1 MIKFCGPA
9 SVHEAPRSPSPAAPP
24 LAGRGRSR
32 AACARTP
39 RHGGIRA
46 LPHDKARARLGTGS
60 GARAL
65 WGEKTVDEH
74 RPAASPA
81 ARRGRAARPFAF
93 HPSRYAGADR
103 GVRLYSSLPMR
114 PNPDGKR
121 LPSTG
126 FDGDNMYMN
135 ENNHEFLQPNQSY
148 TGQTAGGGG
157 GGGGGGS
164 TGGNGAGDED
174 YEIPPITPPNHP
186 EPPLLHLM
194 EHDSAGYLCHSLP
207 HNGLINPYSY
217 PELPTLMMS
226 NMLAQD
232 SHLVSSQMPSMQ
244 EMALH
249 HHQQQHHHQHPDG
262 SHFDPARNHPMIN
275 SSPPILPNPMSALSQ
290 LNPQLSRSVLPHGSP
305 SPPGSKSATPSPS
318 SSNQEEETDP
328 HSKITG
334 EKRPSS
340 EMMKPKPKP
349 QKKKKKKDP
358 NEPTKPVSAYALFFR
373 DTQAA
378 IKSQNPNATFGDVSK
393 IVASMWDGLGE
404 EQKQSYKRK
413 TEAAKKEYLKA
424 LAAYRASL
432 VSKTYNDPVETKGAQ
447 TSQASPHMMSANPP
461 LYSVPPPPQPSSP
474 YLGPGA
480 FPLAELQSYAG
491 HAPRHALSQT
501 LSQSQ
506 MLPSISA
513 SPPSSFQISPPL
525 HPHQQLSLHQ
535 SSLLNQPIRMQQVQ
549 SQPIISHQMGLQASL
564 HSPPPG
570 FFPSPVRVSEEYW
583 GIPVSRS
590 PWPWSRPWSGSEP

>member
-1 MIKFCGPA
+1 MDVRFYP
-9 SVHEAPRSPSPAAPP
+9 APP
-24 LAGRGRSR
+24 SSVGSCRP
-32 AACARTP
+32 T
-39 RHGGIRA
+39 
-46 LPHDKARARLGTGS
+46 LPTDSSLDYYHSNK
-60 GARAL
+60 
-65 WGEKTVDEH
+65 
-74 RPAASPA
+74 
-81 ARRGRAARPFAF
+81 
-93 HPSRYAGADR
+93 SRYGPADR

-126 FDGDNMYMN
+126 FEGDNMYMN
-135 ENNHEFLQPNQSY
+135 ENNQEFLSPNQSY
-148 TGQTAGGGG
+148 TGQS
-157 GGGGGGS
+157 GGGGGS
-164 TGGNGAGDED
+164 GNASGNAAGDED

-186 EPPLLHLM
+186 EPSLLHLM
-194 EHDSAGYLCHSLP
+194 EHDSTGYLCHSLP

-217 PELPTLMMS
+217 PELPALMMS

-232 SHLVSSQMPSMQ
+232 GHLLSSQMPSMQ

-249 HHQQQHHHQHPDG
+249 HHHHQQQQHHHHLHHQHHHHHPDG
-262 SHFDPARNHPMIN
+262 HHYDPSRHNPLLN
-275 SSPPILPNPMSALSQ
+275 SSHRILANPMSALSQ
-290 LNPQLSRSVLPHGSP
+290 LNPQLGRGPLPHGSP

-318 SSNQEEETDP
+318 SSNQEEENES
-328 HSKITG
+328 HLKITG

-378 IKSQNPNATFGDVSK
+378 IKGQNPNATFGDVSK

-404 EQKQSYKRK
+404 EQKQGYKRK

-432 VSKTYNDPVETKGAQ
+432 VSKTYNDPVDAKGNQTAQ
-447 TSQASPHMMSANPP
+447 PSPHMLPANQP
-461 LYSVPPPPQPSSP
+461 LYNVPHPPQPSSP
-474 YLGPGA
+474 YLGPGG
-480 FPLAELQSYAG
+480 FPLADLQSYPG
-491 HAPRHALSQT
+491 HVPRHALSRT

-525 HPHQQLSLHQ
+525 HPHQQLSLQQ

-549 SQPIISHQMGLQASL
+549 SQQIISHQMGLQPSI

-570 FFPSPVRVSEEYW
+570 QQSFSHLQSEYQKSVGGPQSPGAPAPGPGPGGPQAHDWDGEYCN
-583 GIPVSRS
+583 REC
-590 PWPWSRPWSGSEP
+590 GSHC

>member
-1 MIKFCGPA
+1 MDLNPCICKCRQKCIGYA
-9 SVHEAPRSPSPAAPP
+9 S
-24 LAGRGRSR
+24 
-32 AACARTP
+32 
-39 RHGGIRA
+39 
-46 LPHDKARARLGTGS
+46 
-60 GARAL
+60 
-65 WGEKTVDEH
+65 
-74 RPAASPA
+74 
-81 ARRGRAARPFAF
+81 
-93 HPSRYAGADR
+93 ADR

-121 LPSTG
+121 LPSSG

-135 ENNHEFLQPNQSY
+135 ENNHEFLPPSQNY
-148 TGQTAGGGG
+148 TAQTGGGSGSNGGGAGGGG
-157 GGGGGGS
+157 GGTGGTNGGGGGGT

-174 YEIPPITPPNHP
+174 YEIPPITPPTHP

-194 EHDSAGYLCHSLP
+194 EHDSTGYLCHSLS

-226 NMLAQD
+226 NMLAQEGQ
-232 SHLVSSQMPSMQ
+232 LVSGQMPSMH

-249 HHQQQHHHQHPDG
+249 HHHLHQQHQQQQHHHHHHRHHHHQQQHQHRPDDVRY
-262 SHFDPARNHPMIN
+262 DPARNHALIN
-275 SSPPILPNPMSALSQ
+275 RSPPVLANPMSALSQ
-290 LNPQLSRSVLPHGSP
+290 LNPQLGRSALPHGSP

-328 HSKITG
+328 HAKMTG

-378 IKSQNPNATFGDVSK
+378 IKGQNPNATFGDVSK

-404 EQKQSYKRK
+404 EQKQNYKRK

-432 VSKTYNDPVETKGAQ
+432 VSKTYNDPMETKSGQ
-447 TSQASPHMMSANPP
+447 TSQASPHMLPANPS
-461 LYSVPPPPQPSSP
+461 LYSVPPPPQSSSP

-480 FPLAELQSYAG
+480 FPLADLQSYAG

-549 SQPIISHQMGLQASL
+549 SQPIITHQMGLQASL

-570 FFPSPVRVSEEYW
+570 QQGFPHLQSEYQKNIGGPQSPGGSGGPGPGPGPGVPPGHDWDGEYCNREC
-583 GIPVSRS
+583 GNHC
-590 PWPWSRPWSGSEP
+590 SGSMIGRDKPLYLT

>member
-1 MIKFCGPA
+1 MDVLERSHMTKAPA
-9 SVHEAPRSPSPAAPP
+9 RLETRNGARGVLGETVDKIHSASLPA
-24 LAGRGRSR
+24 
-32 AACARTP
+32 
-39 RHGGIRA
+39 
-46 LPHDKARARLGTGS
+46 ARLGSARLGS
-60 GARAL
+60 LTDNFSDRFTFCDYCGGQLPSLFSLSPSELYRDVISEHHRA
-65 WGEKTVDEH
+65 ECPDSAE
-74 RPAASPA
+74 
-81 ARRGRAARPFAF
+81 
-93 HPSRYAGADR
+93 SRYAAADR

-135 ENNHEFLQPNQSY
+135 ENNHDFLPPNQNY
-148 TGQTAGGGG
+148 TGQSGGGGG

-164 TGGNGAGDED
+164 GSGNGAGDED

-194 EHDSAGYLCHSLP
+194 EHDSTGYLCHSLQ

-232 SHLVSSQMPSMQ
+232 SHLVSSQMPS
-244 EMALH
+244 
-249 HHQQQHHHQHPDG
+249 
-262 SHFDPARNHPMIN
+262 
-275 SSPPILPNPMSALSQ
+275 
-290 LNPQLSRSVLPHGSP
+290 
-305 SPPGSKSATPSPS
+305 
-318 SSNQEEETDP
+318 
-328 HSKITG
+328 ITG

-378 IKSQNPNATFGDVSK
+378 IKGQNPTATFGDVSK

-404 EQKQSYKRK
+404 EQKQNYKRK

-432 VSKTYNDPVETKGAQ
+432 VSKTYNDPVETKSAQ
-447 TSQASPHMMSANPP
+447 TSQASPHMMPANPP
-461 LYSVPPPPQPSSP
+461 LYSVPHPPQPSSP

-480 FPLAELQSYAG
+480 FPLTDLQSYAG
-491 HAPRHALSQT
+491 HAPRHTLSQT

-570 FFPSPVRVSEEYW
+570 QQGFSHLQSEYQKSIGGSQSPGAPGPGPGPGVAQSHDWDSEYCNRECGNHCRDKPLYLT
-583 GIPVSRS
+583 
-590 PWPWSRPWSGSEP
+590 

>member
-1 MIKFCGPA
+1 MDVRFYP
-9 SVHEAPRSPSPAAPP
+9 APP
-24 LAGRGRSR
+24 SSVGACTLAPDS
-32 AACARTP
+32 TLDYY
-39 RHGGIRA
+39 HSN
-46 LPHDKARARLGTGS
+46 K
-60 GARAL
+60 
-65 WGEKTVDEH
+65 
-74 RPAASPA
+74 
-81 ARRGRAARPFAF
+81 
-93 HPSRYAGADR
+93 SRYSGADR

-114 PNPDGKR
+114 PNPDAKR
-121 LPSTG
+121 LPSSG

-135 ENNHEFLQPNQSY
+135 ENSHEFLPPGQNY
-148 TGQTAGGGG
+148 TAQTGGGSGSNGGGAGGGG
-157 GGGGGGS
+157 GGGGGNGGS
-164 TGGNGAGDED
+164 GGGTASGNGAGDED

-194 EHDSAGYLCHSLP
+194 EHDSTGYLCHSLS

-232 SHLVSSQMPSMQ
+232 GQLVSGQMHSM
-244 EMALH
+244 
-249 HHQQQHHHQHPDG
+249 
-262 SHFDPARNHPMIN
+262 
-275 SSPPILPNPMSALSQ
+275 
-290 LNPQLSRSVLPHGSP
+290 
-305 SPPGSKSATPSPS
+305 
-318 SSNQEEETDP
+318 
-328 HSKITG
+328 TG
-334 EKRPSS
+334 EKRSSS

-378 IKSQNPNATFGDVSK
+378 IKGQNPNATFGDVSK

-404 EQKQSYKRK
+404 EQKQNYKRK

-432 VSKTYNDPVETKGAQ
+432 VSKTYNDLVEPKSAQ
-447 TSQASPHMMSANPP
+447 TSQASPHMLSANPS

-480 FPLAELQSYAG
+480 FPLADLQSYAG

-525 HPHQQLSLHQ
+525 HPHQQLTLHQ

-570 FFPSPVRVSEEYW
+570 QQGFPHLQSEYQKSIGGPQSPGGSGGPGPGPGVPPGHDWDGEYCNREC
-583 GIPVSRS
+583 SNHC
-590 PWPWSRPWSGSEP
+590 SGNMIGRDKPLYLT

>member
-1 MIKFCGPA
+1 MDVRFYPAPPA
-9 SVHEAPRSPSPAAPP
+9 SVGSHTLPTDSTLDYYHSNKNRYSAA
-24 LAGRGRSR
+24 
-32 AACARTP
+32 
-39 RHGGIRA
+39 
-46 LPHDKARARLGTGS
+46 
-60 GARAL
+60 
-65 WGEKTVDEH
+65 
-74 RPAASPA
+74 
-81 ARRGRAARPFAF
+81 
-93 HPSRYAGADR
+93 ADR

-126 FDGDNMYMN
+126 FDGENMYMN
-135 ENNHEFLQPNQSY
+135 ENNHEFLPPNQNY
-148 TGQTAGGGG
+148 TGQSGGGG
-157 GGGGGGS
+157 GGGNNGGG
-164 TGGNGAGDED
+164 NGDED

-207 HNGLINPYSY
+207 HNGLLNPYSY

-232 SHLVSSQMPSMQ
+232 GHLVSSQMHSMQ

-249 HHQQQHHHQHPDG
+249 QQHPEATHYE
-262 SHFDPARNHPMIN
+262 RRHPMLN
-275 SSPPILPNPMSALSQ
+275 RSAPILPHPMSTLSQ
-290 LNPQLSRSVLPHGSP
+290 LKPQVGSP

-328 HSKITG
+328 HAKLTG

-340 EMMKPKPKP
+340 DMLKPKPKQ

-378 IKSQNPNATFGDVSK
+378 IKGQNPNATFGDVSK

-432 VSKTYNDPVETKGAQ
+432 VSKSYNDPVEPKNAQ
-447 TSQASPHMMSANPP
+447 TSQASPHMMPANPP
-461 LYSVPPPPQPSSP
+461 LYSVPPQPSSP

-480 FPLAELQSYAG
+480 FPLTDLQSYTG

-570 FFPSPVRVSEEYW
+570 QQGFSHLQSEYQKSMGGSQSPGAPGSGPGPGVAPSHDWDSEYCNREC
-583 GIPVSRS
+583 GNHC
-590 PWPWSRPWSGSEP
+590 SGSMIGRDKPLYLT

>member
-1 MIKFCGPA
+1 MDVRFYP
-9 SVHEAPRSPSPAAPP
+9 APP
-24 LAGRGRSR
+24 SSVGS
-32 AACARTP
+32 CT
-39 RHGGIRA
+39 
-46 LPHDKARARLGTGS
+46 LPTDSSCLTSLDYYHCNK
-60 GARAL
+60 
-65 WGEKTVDEH
+65 
-74 RPAASPA
+74 
-81 ARRGRAARPFAF
+81 
-93 HPSRYAGADR
+93 SRYGVSGDHS
-103 GVRLYSSLPMR
+103 VRLYSSLPMR

-121 LPSTG
+121 LPSAG

-135 ENNHEFLQPNQSY
+135 ENNQEFLSPNQSY
-148 TGQTAGGGG
+148 SGQ

-164 TGGNGAGDED
+164 GNGAGDED

-194 EHDSAGYLCHSLP
+194 DPESGYLCHSLGAH
-207 HNGLINPYSY
+207 HNGLLNPYSY
-217 PELPTLMMS
+217 PELPALMMS

-232 SHLVSSQMPSMQ
+232 GHLLSSQMPS
-244 EMALH
+244 
-249 HHQQQHHHQHPDG
+249 
-262 SHFDPARNHPMIN
+262 
-275 SSPPILPNPMSALSQ
+275 
-290 LNPQLSRSVLPHGSP
+290 
-305 SPPGSKSATPSPS
+305 
-318 SSNQEEETDP
+318 
-328 HSKITG
+328 ITG

-358 NEPTKPVSAYALFFR
+358 NEPNKPVSAYALFFR

-378 IKSQNPNATFGDVSK
+378 IKGSNPNATFGDVSK
-393 IVASMWDGLGE
+393 IVASMWDSLGE
-404 EQKQSYKRK
+404 EAKQGYKRK

-447 TSQASPHMMSANPP
+447 TSQPSSHMMPPNPP
-461 LYSVPPPPQPSSP
+461 LYSVPPQPSSP
-474 YLGPGA
+474 YSLGPGG
-480 FPLAELQSYAG
+480 FPLSDLQSYAG
-491 HAPRHALSQT
+491 APRHALSRT

-525 HPHQQLSLHQ
+525 HQQLSLHQ
-535 SSLLNQPIRMQQVQ
+535 SSLLNQPIRMQHGQ

-570 FFPSPVRVSEEYW
+570 QQGFSHLQSEYQKSVGSQSPAAPNLGGRQSHDWDSEYCDREC
-583 GIPVSRS
+583 GGNHC
-590 PWPWSRPWSGSEP
+590 SGSMIARDKPLYLT

>member
-1 MIKFCGPA
+1 
-9 SVHEAPRSPSPAAPP
+9 
-24 LAGRGRSR
+24 
-32 AACARTP
+32 
-39 RHGGIRA
+39 
-46 LPHDKARARLGTGS
+46 
-60 GARAL
+60 
-65 WGEKTVDEH
+65 
-74 RPAASPA
+74 
-81 ARRGRAARPFAF
+81 
-93 HPSRYAGADR
+93 
-103 GVRLYSSLPMR
+103 MR

-126 FDGDNMYMN
+126 FDGENMYMN
-135 ENNHEFLQPNQSY
+135 ENNHEFLPPNHSY
-148 TGQTAGGGG
+148 TGQTGSSGGGG
-157 GGGGGGS
+157 GGGGTS
-164 TGGNGAGDED
+164 SGNGTGDED

-194 EHDSAGYLCHSLP
+194 EHDSTGYLCHSLP

-217 PELPTLMMS
+217 TELPTLMMS

-262 SHFDPARNHPMIN
+262 AHYDPARNHPMIN
-275 SSPPILPNPMSALSQ
+275 RSPPILPNPMSALSQ
-290 LNPQLSRSVLPHGSP
+290 LNPQVSRSALLHGSP

-328 HSKITG
+328 HSKMTG

-378 IKSQNPNATFGDVSK
+378 IKGQNPNATFGDVSK

-432 VSKTYNDPVETKGAQ
+432 VSKTYNDPGENKSVQ
-447 TSQASPHMMSANPP
+447 TSQASPHMMPTNS

-480 FPLAELQSYAG
+480 FPLTDLQSYAG

-501 LSQSQ
+501 LSQSP

-570 FFPSPVRVSEEYW
+570 QQGFSHLQSEYQKSIGGSQSPGAPGSGPGPGVAQTHEWDGEYCNREC
-583 GIPVSRS
+583 GNHC
-590 PWPWSRPWSGSEP
+590 SGTMIGRDKPLYLT

>member
-1 MIKFCGPA
+1 
-9 SVHEAPRSPSPAAPP
+9 
-24 LAGRGRSR
+24 
-32 AACARTP
+32 
-39 RHGGIRA
+39 
-46 LPHDKARARLGTGS
+46 
-60 GARAL
+60 
-65 WGEKTVDEH
+65 
-74 RPAASPA
+74 
-81 ARRGRAARPFAF
+81 
-93 HPSRYAGADR
+93 
-103 GVRLYSSLPMR
+103 MR

-121 LPSTG
+121 LPSSG

-135 ENNHEFLQPNQSY
+135 ENNHEFLPPSQNY
-148 TGQTAGGGG
+148 TAQTGGGSGSNGGGAGGGG
-157 GGGGGGS
+157 GGTGGTNGGGGGGT

-174 YEIPPITPPNHP
+174 YEIPPITPPTHP

-194 EHDSAGYLCHSLP
+194 EHDSTGYLCHSLS

-226 NMLAQD
+226 NMLAQEGQ
-232 SHLVSSQMPSMQ
+232 LVSGQMPSMH

-249 HHQQQHHHQHPDG
+249 HHHLHQQHQQQQHHHHHHRHHHHQQQHQHRPDDVRY
-262 SHFDPARNHPMIN
+262 DPARNHALIN
-275 SSPPILPNPMSALSQ
+275 RSPPVLANPMSALSQ
-290 LNPQLSRSVLPHGSP
+290 LNPQLGRSALPHGSP

-328 HSKITG
+328 HAKMTG

-378 IKSQNPNATFGDVSK
+378 IKGQNPNATFGDVSK

-404 EQKQSYKRK
+404 EQKQNYKRK

-432 VSKTYNDPVETKGAQ
+432 VSKTYNDPMETKSGQ
-447 TSQASPHMMSANPP
+447 TSQASPHMLPANPS
-461 LYSVPPPPQPSSP
+461 LYSVPPPPQSSSP

-480 FPLAELQSYAG
+480 FPLADLQSYAG

-549 SQPIISHQMGLQASL
+549 SQPIITHQMGLQASL

-570 FFPSPVRVSEEYW
+570 QQGFPHLQSEYQKNIGGPQSPGGSGGPGPGPGPGVPPGHDWDGEYCNREC
-583 GIPVSRS
+583 GNHC
-590 PWPWSRPWSGSEP
+590 SGSMIGRDKPLYLT

>member
-1 MIKFCGPA
+1 MPLLFL
-9 SVHEAPRSPSPAAPP
+9 SHFVHQTFNVVHE
-24 LAGRGRSR
+24 
-32 AACARTP
+32 CT
-39 RHGGIRA
+39 
-46 LPHDKARARLGTGS
+46 K
-60 GARAL
+60 
-65 WGEKTVDEH
+65 
-74 RPAASPA
+74 
-81 ARRGRAARPFAF
+81 
-93 HPSRYAGADR
+93 SRYAVTDR

-135 ENNHEFLQPNQSY
+135 ENNHEFLPPAQQSY
-148 TGQTAGGGG
+148 TGQTGGSGGAGGGG
-157 GGGGGGS
+157 GGSSGS
-164 TGGNGAGDED
+164 ASGNGAGDED

-194 EHDSAGYLCHSLP
+194 EHDSAGYLCHSLS

-232 SHLVSSQMPSMQ
+232 GQLVSSQMPSMH

-249 HHQQQHHHQHPDG
+249 HHHHHQQQQHHHQHHHQHPDAVRYE
-262 SHFDPARNHPMIN
+262 HARHHHSLIN
-275 SSPPILPNPMSALSQ
+275 SSPPILSNPMSALSQ
-290 LNPQLSRSVLPHGSP
+290 LNPQFSRSALPHGSP

-318 SSNQEEETDP
+318 SSNQEEETDT
-328 HSKITG
+328 HLKITG

-378 IKSQNPNATFGDVSK
+378 IKGQNPNATFGDVSK

-404 EQKQSYKRK
+404 EQKQNYKRK

-432 VSKTYNDPVETKGAQ
+432 VSKTYNDPTEPKSAQ
-447 TSQASPHMMSANPP
+447 SSQASPHMMPTNPS
-461 LYSVPPPPQPSSP
+461 LYSVPHPPQPSSP

-480 FPLAELQSYAG
+480 FPLADLQSYAG

-513 SPPSSFQISPPL
+513 SPPSPFQISPPL

-564 HSPPPG
+564 HSPPPPG
-570 FFPSPVRVSEEYW
+570 QQAYSHLQSEYQKSIGGSQSPGAPGPGPGPGHDWDSEYCNREC
-583 GIPVSRS
+583 GNHC
-590 PWPWSRPWSGSEP
+590 SGSMIGRDKPLYLT